1 MAQDPPSQSCR
12 VGVSAAVHQQSAVL
26 CVRLA
31 DWFPR
36 VFGAFGLSQHHPHV
50 ASSDWS
56 RQRIRRESV
65 LLAAMIFGVAAVA
78 LSFNYWSATRLLR
91 HEVRASLS
99 HLVSIAA
106 SQMDPALVSA
116 ITRPEQTGDSD
127 YRRASEP
134 LLKLRRLVPEIYYAY
149 VFITTPEGLRFTIDS
164 TYYIQNQSAS
174 ASAVSVG
181 DLYVDPSPDALEA
194 ARTGAITISSRPYT
208 DDFGSFMSGFAPIR
222 DSKGGLVG
230 FVGIDFSLAQL
241 QRKQLPLR
249 LTYLLGLLGSAGFS
263 ILAASFHRRSLKAHA
278 RAFEAM
284 ASADRAK
291 STFLATLS
299 HEIRTPLNGV
309 IGMTG
314 LVLATELSPYQRE
327 CLEIVSNSGESL
339 LTLLNEVLDFARI
352 EAGHLVI
359 ELAPC
364 QLRSLLEDTMATCS
378 SLAQA
383 NSIELSLVMGTE
395 VPPVILTDGI
405 RLRQILLNLIGNA
418 IKFTD
423 VGRVVVSVQAKAS
436 PSSAPVSGPVDLTF
450 AVVDT
455 GIGIAADQME
465 LLFQPISQL
474 AVSANAPHA
483 GTGLGLAISRQLVEA
498 LGGTIQV
505 ESSPGQGSVVSFS
518 LPVEAVTASPA
529 PSPVAPLPGPTDP
542 DGYTDAPARW
552 SGSNPPHP
560 LRHRTGRPALDRD
573 TPMDCQPPSHLP
585 DRLVAARCWRSQAG
599 QQGWSRCRLDHSVEP
614 ITTSNQLLLLEAI
627 DQVRKDVDAPRL
639 PFEELTETTFT
650 LVAEHMSLV
659 QIIDA
664 AEGLIQLASHPT
676 RPKTAPPMP
685 IDELQA
691 LLEKVIDLRDWQELE
706 EQDDRDDTQ
715 KLIDN
720 ATDPD
725 TVLVRDPSATPEL
738 QEIGILELLQRYPC
752 RSNDARWSPD
762 DAIAFLETKARWLDA
777 ALETWEADGEAMAD
791 DSDVIEAK
799 AVVLT
804 VPEKPDQALRIE
816 VLDVLIPVEE

>member
-1 MAQDPPSQSCR
+1 MAQGPPSQSCR
-12 VGVSAAVHQQSAVL
+12 VGVSAAVDQQSAVL

-36 VFGAFGLSQHHPHV
+36 VLGAFGLSQQHPHV

-106 SQMDPALVSA
+106 SQMDPALVSS

-164 TYYIQNQSAS
+164 TYYIQNQGAS

-249 LTYLLGLLGSAGFS
+249 LTYLLGLLSSAGFS
-263 ILAASFHRRSLKAHA
+263 ILAASFHRRSLKARA

-291 STFLATLS
+291 NTFLATLS

-327 CLEIVSNSGESL
+327 CLEIVSSSGESL

-364 QLRSLLEDTMATCS
+364 QLRSLVEDTMATCS

-383 NSIELSLVMGTE
+383 KSIELSLVLGPE

-436 PSSAPVSGPVDLTF
+436 PSSAPVSGPVSGPVDLTF

-465 LLFQPISQL
+465 LLFQPFSQL

-529 PSPVAPLPGPTDP
+529 PSPVAPLPGPA
-542 DGYTDAPARW
+542 DGDTFAAR
-552 SGSNPPHP
+552 HP
-560 LRHRTGRPALDRD
+560 LRILLVDDSAVNRRLCELMLRRLGYDPESAADGQEALDRQRLLD
-573 TPMDCQPPSHLP
+573 PDLILMDIQMP
-585 DRLVAARCWRSQAG
+585 RLDGLEATRRIRSATGRAERPWIVAITAFTSAEEQAAALQAGMNDVIAKPLKTETLTASLMRAHARCHPRDRRGS
-599 QQGWSRCRLDHSVEP
+599 SR
-614 ITTSNQLLLLEAI
+614 
-627 DQVRKDVDAPRL
+627 
-639 PFEELTETTFT
+639 
-650 LVAEHMSLV
+650 
-659 QIIDA
+659 
-664 AEGLIQLASHPT
+664 
-676 RPKTAPPMP
+676 
-685 IDELQA
+685 
-691 LLEKVIDLRDWQELE
+691 W
-706 EQDDRDDTQ
+706 
-715 KLIDN
+715 
-720 ATDPD
+720 
-725 TVLVRDPSATPEL
+725 
-738 QEIGILELLQRYPC
+738 
-752 RSNDARWSPD
+752 
-762 DAIAFLETKARWLDA
+762 
-777 ALETWEADGEAMAD
+777 
-791 DSDVIEAK
+791 
-799 AVVLT
+799 
-804 VPEKPDQALRIE
+804 
-816 VLDVLIPVEE
+816 